1 MSIGP
6 RGKGWQATVTHPR
19 IAPHRWRRQWTTYE
33 DAEIWEAQAKAD
45 LLAGRSPDMGGKERV
60 SSEKPRTLREMID
73 YTAKTAWADKKAG
86 DSLARNAELVGEVI
100 GLDMDVRKIDAFVI
114 DKAVVDLKGIG
125 NSNGTINRKMASLSK
140 CLSVA
145 TELGI
150 IKEKPKIKRLREGV
164 NRIRWFSDDEL
175 ERMVAFFNHMGHE
188 DMGHWVRFQADTGL
202 RVGET
207 RGLEWRDI
215 QGDFVVLADT
225 KSEAP
230 RGLPMTQAVRVG
242 LAAMTKHQKGPW
254 AWADSNHIRR
264 WWDRLRLHMDWE
276 ATGDDVPHAL
286 RHTFCSRLVQR
297 GVPILTV
304 KELAGHKSM
313 EMTLRY
319 AHLAPHNLVNA
330 IKSLEPNRQPSLVVD
345 VVA

>member
-1 MSIGP
+1 MSIKA
-6 RGKGWQATVTHPR
+6 RGKGWQATVSHKLD
-19 IAPHRWRRQWTTYE
+19 RWRRQFENYE
-33 DAEIWEAQAKAD
+33 EAEIWEAQTRAD
-45 LLAGRSPDMGGKERV
+45 AIAGRSPDMGGKERV

-73 YTAKTAWADKKAG
+73 YTSLTAWVDKKAG

-100 GLDMDVRKIDAFVI
+100 GLDIDIRKIDAFVI
-114 DKAVVDLKGIG
+114 DKAVVSLKGLG

-164 NRIRWFSDDEL
+164 NRIRWFTDAEL
-175 ERMVAFFNHMGHE
+175 ERMVGFFNHMGHP
-188 DMGHWVRFQADTGL
+188 DLGHWVRFQADTGL
-202 RVGET
+202 RVSET
-207 RGLEWRDI
+207 RGVEWRDI

-225 KSEAP
+225 KSESP
-230 RGLPMTQAVRVG
+230 RGLPMTLAVRDG
-242 LAAMTKHQKGPW
+242 LEAMRRHEKGPW
-254 AWADSNHIRR
+254 VWADSNHIRR

-330 IKSLEPNRQPSLVVD
+330 IKSLEPHRQPSLVVD